1 MTDERS
7 QEGRAPGCQ
16 VMVLDYLLRLREA
29 ALQGRIAMHL
39 GDVDVDRLRSFVDG
53 YNACLSAN
61 GCDNHEYGRFREWLR
76 ERGEFPVEG
85 WAAKYLADCEG
96 DHERAI
102 RKYLDF
108 AAEFMAVDRR

>member
-7 QEGRAPGCQ
+7 QEGRAPGCR
-16 VMVLDYLLRLREA
+16 VVVLDCLLRIREDALR
-29 ALQGRIAMHL
+29 GRIAMYL

-61 GCDNHEYGRFREWLR
+61 GCDNHEYGLFREWLR

-85 WAAKYLADCEG
+85 WAVKYLADREG
-96 DHERAI
+96 DPQRAI

-108 AAEFMAVDRR
+108 AAEFVAIHRQ